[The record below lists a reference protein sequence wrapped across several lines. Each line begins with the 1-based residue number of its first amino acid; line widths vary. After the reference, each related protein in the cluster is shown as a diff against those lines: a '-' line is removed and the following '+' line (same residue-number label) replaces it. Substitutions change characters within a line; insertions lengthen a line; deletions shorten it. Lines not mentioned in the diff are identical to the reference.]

1 MSWMEGQMTQIGSC
15 NLANRLRDHNKQCA
29 LERNN
34 ELPSGMCRRPG
45 NGLKIQPFV
54 LALSVLN
61 AAVANDRCTPNTPC
75 DNLPALLSCGC
86 PGTPL
91 FNSVQWGSARKFF
104 GTEAAASRPRASN
117 GHLGRLTPSSTR
129 SWCDRQAAPPGPA
142 RQRNDLGTV
151 LLLLDRKYHRD
162 AS

>member
-1 MSWMEGQMTQIGSC
+1 MTQIGSC

-104 GTEAAASRPRASN
+104 GTEAAASQWVARRSCETHGQERVTDTWDGSRPHLQ
-117 GHLGRLTPSSTR
+117 GHGATDRLHL
-129 SWCDRQAAPPGPA
+129 QALPA
-142 RQRNDLGTV
+142 KGMI
-151 LLLLDRKYHRD
+151 
-162 AS
+162 

>member
-1 MSWMEGQMTQIGSC
+1 MTQIGSC

-34 ELPSGMCRRPG
+34 ELPSSMCRRPG

-75 DNLPALLSCGC
+75 DNLWLSRD
-86 PGTPL
+86 TPL
-91 FNSVQWGSARKFF
+91 QQRSMGIRKEIF
-104 GTEAAASRPRASN
+104 GTEAAASQWVARRSCETHGQERVTDTWDGSRPHLQ
-117 GHLGRLTPSSTR
+117 GHGATDRLHL
-129 SWCDRQAAPPGPA
+129 QALPA
-142 RQRNDLGTV
+142 KGMI
-151 LLLLDRKYHRD
+151 
-162 AS
+162 